1 MEDLKKIQEFF
12 SKPLNEATFKVG
24 DKVTYLGHPGVI
36 TAVRKTSLGDT
47 TYSVAYDKGFG
58 RTKVSDIFNKGGE
71 IKLAEAK
78 KEAALMLDR
87 YEVDF
92 VHPHQPGANVYAN
105 IEIPSENPTFE
116 DDIQIKGQG
125 KTEEEAFKDLKRNY
139 ENYKKTGIYETKEK
153 ETLVKKVMERLR
165 KS

>member
-1 MEDLKKIQEFF
+1 MNDIQKIKEFF
-12 SKPLNEATFKVG
+12 SKPLEEATFKVG

-36 TAVRKTSLGDT
+36 TAVNKEMTGDT

-58 RTKVSDIFNKGGE
+58 KTKVSDIYNKGGE
-71 IKLAEAK
+71 IKLAEAER
-78 KEAALMLDR
+78 EAALMLDR

-92 VHPHQPGANVYAN
+92 FHTAANVYAN

-153 ETLVKKVMERLR
+153 DKLVKKVMERLR